1 MNYLIT
7 YGNGVFVAREEPNA
21 ILRHIQSVELQ
32 KPMLSGFFNN
42 AESVSVYCHQVLNVL
57 ENDFVDGFTKIENY
71 KQSLRNE
78 LTRVPV
84 NDFYATLVASNIL
97 IHLKLALSN
106 ASPFDALPHCNIPLS
121 LGRDTLIQEVCK
133 AANNSAVTIVGQ
145 ILSLAFKIT
154 DMNNVGQMF
163 WFYNT
168 IIAQIGQNPQYEN
181 ERNLL
186 NWAKGQRAYAY
197 LAMATTV
204 IGGTAD
210 VAHIINDATAQ
221 RDIELY
227 GQQPLIFL

>member
-7 YGNGVFVAREEPNA
+7 YENSVFVAKQDPRV
-21 ILRHIQSVELQ
+21 IMQQIQMIEMQ
-32 KPMLSGFFNN
+32 KPMLSGLYTSTANI
-42 AESVSVYCHQVLNVL
+42 AYCHQVLNVL
-57 ENDFVDGFTKIENY
+57 ENDFVQGFTKIENY

-84 NDFYATLVASNIL
+84 NDFYATWAASNIL
-97 IHLKLALSN
+97 IHLQLALSN
-106 ASPFDALPHCNIPLS
+106 ACPFDALPHCNIPLS

-133 AANNSAVTIVGQ
+133 AANNSVATIIGQ
-145 ILSLAFKIT
+145 ILSLAFKVT
-154 DMNNVGQMF
+154 DMNKVGQMF

-197 LAMATTV
+197 LAMATTM
-204 IGGTAD
+204 IGGAAN
-210 VAHIINDATAQ
+210 VAHIISEASAQ
-221 RDIELY
+221 RDIEQY

>member
-1 MNYLIT
+1 VNYLII
-7 YGNGVFVAREEPNA
+7 YENSVFVAKQDPRV
-21 ILRHIQSVELQ
+21 IMQQIQMIEMQ
-32 KPMLSGFFNN
+32 KPMLSGLYTN
-42 AESVSVYCHQVLNVL
+42 ASNIAYCRQVLDVL
-57 ENDFVDGFTKIENY
+57 ENDFVQGFTKIENY

-84 NDFYATLVASNIL
+84 NDFYATLAASNIL
-97 IHLKLALSN
+97 IHLKLALPN
-106 ASPFDALPHCNIPLS
+106 ACPFDALPHCNIPLS

-133 AANNSAVTIVGQ
+133 AANNSAVTIIGQ
-145 ILSLAFKIT
+145 ILSLAFKIK
-154 DMNNVGQMF
+154 DMNKVGQMF

-204 IGGTAD
+204 IGGAAN
-210 VAHIINDATAQ
+210 VAHIISETSAQ
-221 RDIELY
+221 RDIEQY
-227 GQQPLIFL
+227 GQQTLIFL

>member
-7 YGNGVFVAREEPNA
+7 YENSVFVAKRDPRV
-21 ILRHIQSVELQ
+21 IMQQIQMIEMQ
-32 KPMLSGFFNN
+32 KPMLSGLYTN
-42 AESVSVYCHQVLNVL
+42 AANIAYCQQVLNVL

-84 NDFYATLVASNIL
+84 NDFYATWAASNIL
-97 IHLKLALSN
+97 IHLKLALPN
-106 ASPFDALPHCNIPLS
+106 ACPYDALPHCNIPLS

-133 AANNSAVTIVGQ
+133 AANNSVVTMISQ

-154 DMNNVGQMF
+154 DMNKVGQMF

-168 IIAQIGQNPQYEN
+168 IIAQIGQNPQSEN

-197 LAMATTV
+197 LAMVTTV
-204 IGGTAD
+204 IGGAAN
-210 VAHIINDATAQ
+210 VAHIISEASAQ
-221 RDIELY
+221 RDIEQY
-227 GQQPLIFL
+227 GQKPLMFM

>member
-7 YGNGVFVAREEPNA
+7 YGNSVFVAREEPNA

-32 KPMLSGFFNN
+32 KPMLSGFYNN
-42 AESVSVYCHQVLNVL
+42 SESVSLYCHQVLNVL
-57 ENDFVDGFTKIENY
+57 ENDFAQGFTKIENY
-71 KQSLRNE
+71 KLSLQNE
-78 LTRVPV
+78 LTRIPV
-84 NDFYATLVASNIL
+84 NDFYATLAASNIL
-97 IHLKLALSN
+97 IHLKLALPN
-106 ASPFDALPHCNIPLS
+106 ACPFDALPHCNIPLS
-121 LGRDTLIQEVCK
+121 LGRDVLIQEVCK

-154 DMNNVGQMF
+154 DMNKVGQMF
-163 WFYNT
+163 WLYNT

-204 IGGTAD
+204 IGGAAN
-210 VAHIINDATAQ
+210 VAHIISEASAQ
-221 RDIELY
+221 RDIEQY
-227 GQQPLIFL
+227 GQQPLIFI

>member
-7 YGNGVFVAREEPNA
+7 YENSVFVAKQDPRV
-21 ILRHIQSVELQ
+21 IMQQIQMIEVQ
-32 KPMLSGFFNN
+32 KPMLSGLYTDTTNI
-42 AESVSVYCHQVLNVL
+42 AYCQQVLNVL

-78 LTRVPV
+78 LTRVPINV
-84 NDFYATLVASNIL
+84 FNASWVASNIL
-97 IHLKLALSN
+97 IHLKLALPN
-106 ASPFDALPHCNIPLS
+106 ACPFDALPHCNIPLS
-121 LGRDTLIQEVCK
+121 LGRDALIQEVCE
-133 AANNSAVTIVGQ
+133 AANNLVTTVIGQ
-145 ILSLAFKIT
+145 ILSLAFKIN

-163 WFYNT
+163 WLYNT

-204 IGGTAD
+204 IGGAAN
-210 VAHIINDATAQ
+210 VAHIISETSAQ
-221 RDIELY
+221 RDIEQY
-227 GQQPLIFL
+227 GQQTLTYV

>member
-7 YGNGVFVAREEPNA
+7 YENSVFVAKQDP
-21 ILRHIQSVELQ
+21 HVTMQQIQMIEMQ
-32 KPMLSGFFNN
+32 KPMLSGLYADTANI
-42 AESVSVYCHQVLNVL
+42 AYCQQVLNVL
-57 ENDFVDGFTKIENY
+57 ENDFVQGFTKIEDY

-78 LTRVPV
+78 LTRVPINV
-84 NDFYATLVASNIL
+84 FNASWVASNIL
-97 IHLKLALSN
+97 IHLKLALPN
-106 ASPFDALPHCNIPLS
+106 ACPFDALPHCNIPLS

-154 DMNNVGQMF
+154 DMNKVRQMF

-204 IGGTAD
+204 IGGAAN
-210 VAHIINDATAQ
+210 VAHIISETSAQ
-221 RDIELY
+221 RDIEQY
-227 GQQPLIFL
+227 GQQPLNFV

>member
-1 MNYLIT
+1 MHYLIT
-7 YGNGVFVAREEPNA
+7 YENSVFVAKQDPRV
-21 ILRHIQSVELQ
+21 IMQQIQMIEMQ
-32 KPMLSGFFNN
+32 RPMLSGLYTNTAN
-42 AESVSVYCHQVLNVL
+42 IAYCHQVLNVL

-84 NDFYATLVASNIL
+84 NDFYATLAASNIL
-97 IHLKLALSN
+97 IDLKLALPN
-106 ASPFDALPHCNIPLS
+106 ACPFDALPHCNIPLS
-121 LGRDTLIQEVCK
+121 LGRDALMQEVCK
-133 AANNSAVTIVGQ
+133 AANNSVTTIIGQ
-145 ILSLAFKIT
+145 ILSLAFKVT
-154 DMNNVGQMF
+154 DMNKVGQMF

-204 IGGTAD
+204 IGGVSN
-210 VAHIINDATAQ
+210 VANIISETSAQ
-221 RDIELY
+221 RDIEQY
-227 GQQPLIFL
+227 GQQPLMFV

>member
-7 YGNGVFVAREEPNA
+7 YENSVFVAKQDPRV
-21 ILRHIQSVELQ
+21 IMQQIQMIEVQ
-32 KPMLSGFFNN
+32 KPMLSGLYTDTTNI
-42 AESVSVYCHQVLNVL
+42 AYCQQVLNVL

-78 LTRVPV
+78 LTRVPINV
-84 NDFYATLVASNIL
+84 FNASWVASNIL
-97 IHLKLALSN
+97 IHLKLALPN
-106 ASPFDALPHCNIPLS
+106 ACPFDALPHCNIPLS
-121 LGRDTLIQEVCK
+121 LGRDALIQEVCE
-133 AANNSAVTIVGQ
+133 AANNSVTTVIGQ
-145 ILSLAFKIT
+145 ILSLAFKIN

-163 WFYNT
+163 WLYNT

-204 IGGTAD
+204 TGGAAN
-210 VAHIINDATAQ
+210 VAHIISETSAQ
-221 RDIELY
+221 RDIEQY
-227 GQQPLIFL
+227 GQQTLTYV

>member
-7 YGNGVFVAREEPNA
+7 YGNSVFVAKQDPRV
-21 ILRHIQSVELQ
+21 IMQQIQMIEMQ
-32 KPMLSGFFNN
+32 KPMLSGLYTN
-42 AESVSVYCHQVLNVL
+42 AANIAYCHQVLNVL

-78 LTRVPV
+78 QTRVPV
-84 NDFYATLVASNIL
+84 NDFYATMAASNIL
-97 IHLKLALSN
+97 IQLKLVLPN
-106 ASPFDALPHCNIPLS
+106 ACSFDTLPHCNIPLS

-133 AANNSAVTIVGQ
+133 AANNSVTTIIGQ
-145 ILSLAFKIT
+145 ILSLAFKVT
-154 DMNNVGQMF
+154 DMNKVGQMF

-204 IGGTAD
+204 IGGTAN
-210 VAHIINDATAQ
+210 VAHIISETSAQ
-221 RDIELY
+221 RDIEQY
-227 GQQPLIFL
+227 GQQTLTYV

>member
-7 YGNGVFVAREEPNA
+7 YENSVFVAKQDPRV
-21 ILRHIQSVELQ
+21 IMQQIQMIEMQ
-32 KPMLSGFFNN
+32 KPMLSGLYTSTANI
-42 AESVSVYCHQVLNVL
+42 AYCHQVLNVL

-84 NDFYATLVASNIL
+84 NDFYATWAASNIL
-97 IHLKLALSN
+97 IHLKLALPN
-106 ASPFDALPHCNIPLS
+106 ACPFDALPHCNIPLS
-121 LGRDTLIQEVCK
+121 LGRDTLIHEVCK
-133 AANNSAVTIVGQ
+133 AANNSVATIICQ

-154 DMNNVGQMF
+154 DMNKVGQMF
-163 WFYNT
+163 WFYNA

-197 LAMATTV
+197 FAMATTM
-204 IGGTAD
+204 IGGVAN
-210 VAHIINDATAQ
+210 VAHIISEASAQ
-221 RDIELY
+221 RDIEQY
-227 GQQPLIFL
+227 GQQPLMFV